1 MSILVLGTFA
11 SSAVFL
17 GLPLGRVQHLSAQR
31 KRLFTG
37 ATVGFLFYLILDL
50 LGHARELP
58 LEVLGAARLGEAA
71 MSLAVMLIASFFG
84 GLVVGWLAG
93 AGLQRLWSRTRAG
106 AGRENRTA
114 QGQAM
119 RRSLLIAVSIG
130 LYNFLQGMAIGE
142 AGRFTVHSAVSE
154 SGAEVLL
161 LVGFLLQNAAKSFFI
176 ISPLIGAGVP
186 VSWRYLLT
194 LGAVAGLP
202 TLLGTLFG
210 SAYWNPNLFVSFL
223 TVAAGM
229 TAFTLRELLRSQ
241 EIQGAGRSA
250 FGGILIGFVVALI
263 VTFAL
268 EMGQY
273 SLPELM
279 SSYWL

>member
-17 GLPLGRVQHLSAQR
+17 GLPLGRVRHLSAQR

-37 ATVGFLFYLILDL
+37 ATIGFLLYLILDL

-58 LEVLGAARLGEAA
+58 LEVLGAAREGEAA
-71 MSLAVMLIASFFG
+71 MSLAVMLIASFLG

-93 AGLQRLWSRTRAG
+93 AALQRLYGTRAG
-106 AGRENRTA
+106 AGRESRTA
-114 QGQAM
+114 GEHAM

-154 SGAEVLL
+154 SGEEVLL
-161 LVGFLLQNAAKSFFI
+161 LVGFLLQNAAKSFVI
-176 ISPLIGAGVP
+176 ISPLVGAGVP

-229 TAFTLRELLRSQ
+229 TAFTLRELLRSDEMQ
-241 EIQGAGRSA
+241 EAGRSA
-250 FGGILIGFVVALI
+250 FGGILVGFVVALI
-263 VTFAL
+263 VTFVL

-279 SSYWL
+279 STYWL